1 MDQVGQRIK
10 DQSKVVDENILE
22 CYGARGC
29 MKILTIKWLTESVN
43 AELVLIQD
51 FNVDASPSREIF
63 HRQNV
68 DWVLLLFFYG
78 VSGGIIIFWDKSN
91 WAKVDEW
98 IADFSV
104 SVVLRDNGSGDTSM
118 LYSVMGLMMSIVV
131 HCFGVT

>member
-22 CYGARGC
+22 CYVARGC

-131 HCFGVT
+131 HCFGVN